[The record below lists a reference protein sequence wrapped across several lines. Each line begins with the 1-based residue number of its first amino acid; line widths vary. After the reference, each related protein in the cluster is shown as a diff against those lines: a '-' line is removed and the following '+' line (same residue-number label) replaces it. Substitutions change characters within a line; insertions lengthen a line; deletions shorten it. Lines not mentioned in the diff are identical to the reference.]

1 MTDEEMLQVVEMIGT
16 LNEHQ
21 RKEIAIL
28 ILSTTLFPPNVEQT
42 AGFMVGLNE
51 RKQDKNNG

>member
-1 MTDEEMLQVVEMIGT
+1 MTDEEMLQLIEMIKT
-16 LNEHQ
+16 LNEQQ

-28 ILSTTLFPPNVEQT
+28 ILSTTLFPPSVEQT

-51 RKQDKNNG
+51 RTQEQTK

>member
-28 ILSTTLFPPNVEQT
+28 ILSTTLFPPSVEQT

-51 RKQDKNNG
+51 RKQEKS

>member
-28 ILSTTLFPPNVEQT
+28 ILSTTLFPPNVEQI

-51 RKQDKNNG
+51 RKKEKS

>member
-1 MTDEEMLQVVEMIGT
+1 MTDEEMLQLIEMIKT

-28 ILSTTLFPPNVEQT
+28 ILSTTLFPPSVEQT

-51 RKQDKNNG
+51 RKQEKS

>member
-1 MTDEEMLQVVEMIGT
+1 MTDEEMLQIVEMIGT

-28 ILSTTLFPPNVEQT
+28 ILSTTLVPPNVEQI

-51 RKQDKNNG
+51 RKQEKTT

>member
-1 MTDEEMLQVVEMIGT
+1 MTDEEMLQMVQMIST

-28 ILSTTLFPPNVEQT
+28 ILSTTLFPPNVEQI
-42 AGFMVGLNE
+42 AGYMVGLNE
-51 RKQDKNNG
+51 RKQEQNT

>member
-1 MTDEEMLQVVEMIGT
+1 MTDEEMLKLIEMIKI
-16 LNEHQ
+16 LNEQQ

-28 ILSTTLFPPNVEQT
+28 ILSTTLFPPSVEQT

-51 RKQDKNNG
+51 ITQEKS